1 MYLDTD
7 DKMITLMKTL
17 MMCRLQYKLVVAPGN
32 SHGSTRNNETGN
44 WEGLVGTRVIHDNN
58 DNNDNNKV
66 GEILNKRADFGIGAV
81 KVQALIVNTL
91 SASY

>member
-1 MYLDTD
+1 M
-7 DKMITLMKTL
+7 
-17 MMCRLQYKLVVAPGN
+17 LVIISINIINIISVVIII
-32 SHGSTRNNETGN
+32 NN
-44 WEGLVGTRVIHDNN
+44 DNN
-58 DNNDNNKV
+58 NDDDNDNNNNDNNKV